1 MNAVNERAQ
10 GGRPGRSPFIR
21 MRTGAIIA
29 VAVAVAI
36 VVWLVLRDDG
46 DDTPTAAAGPVSA
59 SESDLRAVPDSVGY
73 PVFWSGSR
81 SGYTYELTKTTRG
94 VYVRYLPPGVPLGEN
109 KPKYLTIA
117 SYPFK
122 NAYAATKRAGR
133 KKGAI
138 TRSLPGGGIAIAND
152 SEPKSAYVSFRGTD
166 VQVEVFDPSSA
177 RARRVAFSGRV
188 VPVR

>member
-10 GGRPGRSPFIR
+10 GGRSPFIR
-21 MRTGAIIA
+21 MRTGAVIA
-29 VAVAVAI
+29 VAIAVAI
-36 VVWLVLRDDG
+36 VLWLLLRDNG
-46 DDTPTAAAGPVSA
+46 NNNTTKAAGGPVSA

-73 PVFWSGSR
+73 PVFWAGSK
-81 SGYTYELTKTTRG
+81 SGYTYELTKTTKG
-94 VYVRYLPPGVPLGEN
+94 VFVRYLPPGVPLGDN
-109 KPKYLTIA
+109 HPKYTTIA

-122 NAYAATKRAGR
+122 NAFAATRKTGK

-152 SEPKSAYVSFRGTD
+152 SEPKSVYVSFPGTN

-177 RARRVAFSGRV
+177 RARRIAFTGRV